1 MKKISYIL
9 IVVVDTQVWKCT
21 KTHQTGA
28 DRTSLV
34 VQWLRICCQCKRL
47 PFHFS
52 LSCIGEGNGNPLQC
66 SCLENPRDRGAWR
79 AAVFGVAQSR
89 TRLKW
94 LSSSSSSSQCKG
106 HRIESLVWEDSAS
119 LVPQMVKNL
128 PAMQETRAWFLG
140 REDSLGEGNG
150 YSLRYSCLENP
161 MDSLWGHKATKSMCH
176 NYWRLYSRAPAQ
188 QQEKP
193 PPDKLAIYQ
202 VNICSCSFPVL
213 FSGNQMGTFRIH
225 VNLEH

>member
-47 PFHFS
+47 HFHFS

-89 TRLKW
+89 TQLKW

-106 HRIESLVWEDSAS
+106 HRIESLVWEDSACHRHLS
-119 LVPQMVKNL
+119 PCATTTDVSTLEPLLSNKRSHHLINL
-128 PAMQETRAWFLG
+128 QFIR
-140 REDSLGEGNG
+140 
-150 YSLRYSCLENP
+150 
-161 MDSLWGHKATKSMCH
+161 
-176 NYWRLYSRAPAQ
+176 
-188 QQEKP
+188 
-193 PPDKLAIYQ
+193 
-202 VNICSCSFPVL
+202 
-213 FSGNQMGTFRIH
+213 
-225 VNLEH
+225 